1 MTSFTINHSLP
12 YPEPFDPIRGNSSD
26 YILHDFQSLAIV
38 ADTAISKVG
47 YEASDAISM
56 AKATQEKIT
65 KINGDITALEE
76 KVNSVEGFTYRG
88 PYISGEMYNKN
99 DLVSYDGSTW
109 IARKSSGGVRPG
121 DDSQAWGLV
130 ASRGEPGPKGDF
142 GGGEISDPLVADLVV
157 SGAET
162 FSALRSN
169 FIPLRGTTEVFVNP
183 TIGSDN
189 NAGTSADSP
198 LRTVNKAVSLAE
210 EAAQKSDTTFI
221 ITLAPGIY
229 TERVTIHAFTPF
241 MVNLLIRGADTG
253 GHPGIPSTRFQVKN
267 GTSAVAINARN
278 RNLELTVRDIAFQ
291 GYNGS
296 MSSGG
301 VSGEYAPINLE
312 NCHFQDCFY
321 GVSNFKSVLDV
332 KGGIYDSCGYLNGSK
347 STGGGAG
354 IRSMM
359 HNRHNIGLQNAGNNE
374 NGPFFRNCYYGVLSQ
389 EFSTGHVDWAT
400 FDDCYFGV
408 GALVTSRANV
418 SGSVFRRNRVDLR
431 AHGNSN
437 FYIQDGTTNFGTGA
451 DKSGTRIQASSGSVI
466 YTKDPLSNADTHSGV
481 GWQALRTIDRGATLT
496 GPSSSTVVESTL
508 GRIWWD
514 DDAYV
519 AGRGIRFEAKGGLLW
534 LQSGR
539 SFTFTFGSESVSLP
553 IPNVRDDFS
562 LEAQVIFMGK
572 GVQVMELVSRVSGQ
586 ADLRVVKRVQVDM
599 AAGALARVS
608 CELGDGQQVKVQYTE
623 ILLRQ

>member
-12 YPEPFDPIRGNSSD
+12 YPEPHDPIRGNRSD
-26 YILHDFQSLAIV
+26 YILHDFQSLAV
-38 ADTAISKVG
+38 VTDTAISKVG
-47 YEASDAISM
+47 YEAAGAFSM
-56 AKATQEKIT
+56 AKSTQEKVG
-65 KINGDITALEE
+65 KIDEEIASLEE
-76 KVNSVEGFTYRG
+76 KINSIEGFNFRG
-88 PYISGEMYNKN
+88 PYISGKTYAKN
-99 DLVSYDGSTW
+99 DIVEYVGSAW
-109 IARKSSGGVRPG
+109 VARKSISGVRPG
-121 DDSQAWGLV
+121 EDSEAWGLL
-130 ASRGEPGPKGDF
+130 ASRGEPGPKGVS
-142 GGGEISDPLVADLVV
+142 GGGEISDPLVADLVA
-157 SGAET
+157 SGTET

-183 TIGSDN
+183 TSGSDS

-229 TERVTIHAFTPF
+229 TERVKIHAFTPF

-253 GHPGIPSTRFQVKN
+253 GHPNVPTTRFQVSN
-267 GTSAVAINARN
+267 GTSAVAINVRN
-278 RNLELTVRDIAFQ
+278 QNLQLTVRDVAFQ

-301 VSGEYAPINLE
+301 ISGEYAPIYLE

-321 GVSNFKSVLDV
+321 GASNFKSVLDV
-332 KGGIYDSCGYLNGSK
+332 KGGAYDDCGYLNGAK

-354 IRSMM
+354 VRSMM
-359 HNRHNIGLQNAGNNE
+359 HNRHNIGTQNAGTND

-400 FDDCYFGV
+400 FEDCYFGV

-437 FYIQDGTTNFGTGA
+437 FYIQDGTTTFGTGA

-466 YTKDPLSNADTHSGV
+466 YTKDPLSNAYTHSGV
-481 GWQALRTIDRGATLT
+481 GWQALRTTDRGATLT

-508 GRIWWD
+508 GRFWWD

-572 GVQVMELVSRVSGQ
+572 GVQVMELVLQVSGQ

-599 AAGALARVS
+599 AAGALAKVS